1 MEFENIWSS
10 IKHYYTR
17 KMKKFNFKIDGETFD
32 VSVNEQDKNVAEVIV
47 NGQSYTVEFERE
59 NVTPD
64 KQQIV
69 RKPVQKIN
77 SNDAQKKTVTPVAV
91 VKKAGS
97 EKSVKSPLP
106 GNIFKIPVSVG
117 QEVKRGERLIVI
129 ESMKMENNIMAD
141 KDGIVKAIHVEI
153 GQSVL
158 QGDALVD
165 LE

>member
-1 MEFENIWSS
+1 
-10 IKHYYTR
+10 
-17 KMKKFNFKIDGETFD
+17 MKKFKFTISGQNFE

-59 NVTPD
+59 SVAAERTPF
-64 KQQIV
+64 
-69 RKPVQKIN
+69 
-77 SNDAQKKTVTPVAV
+77 SQKKGQKHNTDPTPQKPAIPVT
-91 VKKAGS
+91 KKSGS
-97 EKSVKSPLP
+97 ERSVKSPLP

-117 QEVKRGERLIVI
+117 QEVKRGEQIIVI

-141 KDGIVKAIHVEI
+141 KDGIIKAIHVQV

-158 QGDALVD
+158 QGDALLD

>member
-1 MEFENIWSS
+1 
-10 IKHYYTR
+10 
-17 KMKKFNFKIDGETFD
+17 MKKFKFTISGEVFE

-47 NGQSYTVEFERE
+47 NGQPYTVEFERE
-59 NVTPD
+59 NVVTKPFTQQKGEKHNTDPTP
-64 KQQIV
+64 
-69 RKPVQKIN
+69 
-77 SNDAQKKTVTPVAV
+77 KKATTPVAR
-91 VKKAGS
+91 KTGS

-117 QEVKRGERLIVI
+117 QEVKRGEQLIII
-129 ESMKMENNIMAD
+129 ESMKMENNILAD
-141 KDGIVKAIHVEI
+141 RDGIIKVIHVQI

>member
-1 MEFENIWSS
+1 
-10 IKHYYTR
+10 
-17 KMKKFNFKIDGETFD
+17 MKKFKFTIDDKIFE
-32 VSVNEQDKNVAEVIV
+32 VSVNEQDKNVAEVVV
-47 NGQSYTVEFERE
+47 NGQPYTVKFERE
-59 NVTPD
+59 NAVVD
-64 KQQIV
+64 KPIIQ
-69 RKPVQKIN
+69 KKVQKYN
-77 SNDAQKKTVTPVAV
+77 TDPPSKKATTPVA
-91 VKKAGS
+91 KKAGS

-117 QEVKRGERLIVI
+117 QAVKRGEQLIII

-141 KDGIVKAIHVEI
+141 EDGIVRAIHVQI

>member
-1 MEFENIWSS
+1 
-10 IKHYYTR
+10 
-17 KMKKFNFKIDGETFD
+17 MKKFKFTIGGEVFD

-47 NGQSYTVEFERE
+47 NGQPYTVEFERE
-59 NVTPD
+59 NVVAKPFTQPKGEKHNTDPTP
-64 KQQIV
+64 
-69 RKPVQKIN
+69 
-77 SNDAQKKTVTPVAV
+77 KKAATPVAATPV
-91 VKKAGS
+91 ARKAGS

-117 QEVKRGERLIVI
+117 QEVKRGEQLVII
-129 ESMKMENNIMAD
+129 ESMKMENNILAD
-141 KDGIVKAIHVEI
+141 RDGIVKAIHVQI

>member
-1 MEFENIWSS
+1 
-10 IKHYYTR
+10 
-17 KMKKFNFKIDGETFD
+17 MKKFKFTIDGKTFE

-47 NGQSYTVEFERE
+47 NGQPYTVEFKRE
-59 NVTPD
+59 TVAADRPVIQ
-64 KQQIV
+64 K
-69 RKPVQKIN
+69 KVQKQNIDPP
-77 SNDAQKKTVTPVAV
+77 SKKAAEPV
-91 VKKAGS
+91 VKKAGG

-117 QEVKRGERLIVI
+117 QTVKCGELLVII
-129 ESMKMENNIMAD
+129 ESMKMENNILAD
-141 KDGIVKAIHVEI
+141 KDGIVRAIHVQI